1 MDFNFFEIEKNI
13 EMSQLKLEKHGSKK
27 RSILLIIKMLIILV
41 SWLGYAKNETYRDNI
56 VPDISVNDIKLSDTT
71 AVVLGYS
78 DLKYN
83 VIEGKEELPYII
95 FTNENKTEVLKLYL
109 FYGTKRN
116 EFYQAEISP
125 YDKKTISNPTKYKNF
140 STESGIKLGIS
151 KKNLIKIKGNNFV
164 ETNHV
169 LRYEI
174 SDYEKSHFLEKYNLP
189 IYFAEYTFDQDKLSK
204 IYFGFEYP

>member
-1 MDFNFFEIEKNI
+1 MKTFYFV
-13 EMSQLKLEKHGSKK
+13 G
-27 RSILLIIKMLIILV
+27 IIFMLFTNCKDT
-41 SWLGYAKNETYRDNI
+41 KNETYKDNI

-71 AVVLGYS
+71 AVVLGYN

-83 VIEGKEELPYII
+83 VIEGEEELPYVI
-95 FTNENKTEVLKLYL
+95 FTNENKTEILKLYL
-109 FYGTKRN
+109 FYGAKRN

-125 YDKKTISNPTKYKNF
+125 YDKKTIPNPTKYKNF

-151 KKNLIKIKGNNFV
+151 KKDLIKIKGNNFV

-174 SDYEKSHFLEKYNLP
+174 SDYEKSRFFRKV
-189 IYFAEYTFDQDKLSK
+189 
-204 IYFGFEYP
+204 

>member
-1 MDFNFFEIEKNI
+1 MN
-13 EMSQLKLEKHGSKK
+13 QLKLEKHSSRK
-27 RSILLIIKMLIILV
+27 RSILLIIKLLIILV
-41 SWLGYAKNETYRDNI
+41 SLLDCAKNETYRDNI

-83 VIEGKEELPYII
+83 VIEGKEELPYVI
-95 FTNENKTEVLKLYL
+95 FTNENKTEILKLYL
-109 FYGTKRN
+109 FYGAKRN

-151 KKNLIKIKGNNFV
+151 KKDLIKIKGNNFV
-164 ETNHV
+164 ETNHI

-174 SDYEKSHFLEKYNLP
+174 SDYEKSHFLGKYNLP